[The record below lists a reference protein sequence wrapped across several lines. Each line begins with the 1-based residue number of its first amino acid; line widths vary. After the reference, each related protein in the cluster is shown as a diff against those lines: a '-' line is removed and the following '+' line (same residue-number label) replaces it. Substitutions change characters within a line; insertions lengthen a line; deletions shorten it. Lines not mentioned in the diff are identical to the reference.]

1 MLQHSKCLYCEYPR
15 QNAKK
20 RIIIDCEFDSTGAL
34 SAANG
39 RINELKLIFVHHIN
53 RKRIEKRKLQKPR
66 NKPTV

>member
-39 RINELKLIFVHHIN
+39 RINELKLVHHIN
-53 RKRIEKRKLQKPR
+53 RKRIEKKEITK
-66 NKPTV
+66 T